1 MSDWNRTIELDPGNL
16 PAHYNR
22 GKLRIARG
30 DVHGAIADFRKVAEL
45 DPGLKDELRLRLLS
59 GQLPIGDS
67 IVVIADR
74 ASIKAEGQV
83 IDTAM
88 RCTALLLRGETG
100 DQLQV
105 RYRSAGM
112 IDRTDAMPLEQA
124 IAHFAEVI
132 RRQPEDGGAYGAR
145 GNAWAF
151 KGNFEKAVA
160 DHEQAIRLGPQDPLA
175 YQKRGIA
182 YGLKGDRDKA
192 LADFNQAIR
201 LDPKDASLFLDRAR
215 IWMVLEKYDNAITD
229 YNEALRLDPQYAP
242 AYGYRGAAWDLK
254 GDDARA
260 LTDFN
265 EALRLDPKDVVT
277 LLNRA
282 SFWGRKGEKQKMI
295 RDFNEAVRLEPKYRF
310 LGF

>member
-1 MSDWNRTIELDPGNL
+1 MNPSWAIGWYNRGNIDSALGQHDKAIADFSKAIELEPDFAWAWGNRAPSRAYNGDRDGAMSDWNGTIELDPGNL

-22 GKLRIARG
+22 EKLRIARG

-88 RCTALLLRGETG
+88 RGTALLLRGETG

-105 RYRSAGM
+105 RYRRAGM

-175 YQKRGIA
+175 CTR
-182 YGLKGDRDKA
+182 
-192 LADFNQAIR
+192 
-201 LDPKDASLFLDRAR
+201 S
-215 IWMVLEKYDNAITD
+215 
-229 YNEALRLDPQYAP
+229 
-242 AYGYRGAAWDLK
+242 
-254 GDDARA
+254 
-260 LTDFN
+260 
-265 EALRLDPKDVVT
+265 
-277 LLNRA
+277 
-282 SFWGRKGEKQKMI
+282 
-295 RDFNEAVRLEPKYRF
+295 
-310 LGF
+310 